1 MPKSIKNILLKL
13 MNVVSVLIILASI
26 AALLKV
32 VLAKPG
38 EAPNF
43 FGYSLFRVM
52 TGSMEPTIPTNSLIV
67 VQRTDTQQLAEG
79 DIITFYSRD
88 PSLMGEPNTHR
99 IVRFEQDGEKRLIY
113 TRGDANNIDDRYP
126 AHEEDVIGKVV
137 YSSLKLG
144 NFVRLISN
152 PVIFI
157 PLIIIPLAIMLL
169 KSLYDGII
177 AAKNL
182 AKEEEEAAVREALAE
197 LREKRK
203 VAGAEAVASKGT
215 MAGKKTTEGVELID
229 SEGSAED
236 AGTTSNEKIDNE
248 ETIEAQGQIMTS
260 PVSETEMLE
269 NSSSISTKLN
279 MSSAAMDMGE
289 KVAATNDQRQ
299 WKERYGVRQRSQ
311 KRKQL
316 RGGKWNR

>member
-1 MPKSIKNILLKL
+1 MQKSIKNLLLKL

-26 AALLKV
+26 VALLKV

-99 IVRFEQDGEKRLIY
+99 IIRFEQEGEERLIY
-113 TRGDANNIDDRYP
+113 TKGDANNIEDHY
-126 AHEEDVIGKVV
+126 AVHEEDVIGKVV
-137 YSSLKLG
+137 YSSEKIG
-144 NFVRLISN
+144 NFVRLVSN
-152 PVIFI
+152 PIVFI
-157 PLIIIPLAIMLL
+157 PLIVIPLAIMLL
-169 KSLYDGII
+169 RSLYDGFI

-203 VAGAEAVASKGT
+203 AAGLAAGTAEKNAGVKNSEEELTTGGSLRDDIKTTKQVNETDSATSIEQTVVNETRIVASEIQIVTNEKQSIKSGYRKVAEANV
-215 MAGKKTTEGVELID
+215 
-229 SEGSAED
+229 
-236 AGTTSNEKIDNE
+236 
-248 ETIEAQGQIMTS
+248 
-260 PVSETEMLE
+260 
-269 NSSSISTKLN
+269 
-279 MSSAAMDMGE
+279 GE

-299 WKERYGVRQRSQ
+299 WRERYGVRQRSL

-316 RGGKWNR
+316 HGGKWTR

>member
-1 MPKSIKNILLKL
+1 MRKCIKNILLKL
-13 MNVVSVLIILASI
+13 MNVISVLIILASI
-26 AALLKV
+26 AALLTV

-52 TGSMEPTIPTNSLIV
+52 TGSMEPTIHTNSLIV
-67 VQRTDTQQLAEG
+67 VQRTDPQQLVEG

-88 PSLMGEPNTHR
+88 PALMGEPNTHR
-99 IVRFEQDGEKRLIY
+99 IVRFEQDGDKHLIY

-126 AHEEDVIGKVV
+126 AHEEDVIGRVV
-137 YSSLKLG
+137 FSSLKLG

-169 KSLYDGII
+169 RSMYDGIV
-177 AAKNL
+177 AAKKL

-203 VAGAEAVASKGT
+203 AA
-215 MAGKKTTEGVELID
+215 
-229 SEGSAED
+229 SAEQSAD
-236 AGTTSNEKIDNE
+236 TE
-248 ETIEAQGQIMTS
+248 
-260 PVSETEMLE
+260 SETEQVKTEANQEEEPEKITCEGMTNLVNE
-269 NSSSISTKLN
+269 TKISAIDTKIKTNSYKEFATMSTGGRVVT
-279 MSSAAMDMGE
+279 A
-289 KVAATNDQRQ
+289 NDQRQ

-316 RGGKWNR
+316 HGGKWNR